1 MPATLLSSTP
11 LRRRLNAIMASWQ
24 RLIEIAGD
32 RYRPELHYM
41 RGPGPRWHAKHPLR
55 PCALAGGNARGG
67 PETPDKPARKLVC
80 LAAL

>member
-24 RLIEIAGD
+24 RLIKITGD

-41 RGPGPRWHAKHPLR
+41 RGPGPRWHAKHPLSS
-55 PCALAGGNARGG
+55 CALAGGGHGSPRAG
-67 PETPDKPARKLVC
+67 DA
-80 LAAL
+80 